1 MGFQKRLLLG
11 LAAAALVAAAG
22 YLGARG
28 HHGGKFEMY
37 KQHPELFQAIRAE
50 AERTMGKP
58 GSGGGGTG
66 VTILYSTGG
75 SASVDSF
82 HKAVD
87 EGMKNKLLELDSLSE
102 GKLSILR
109 YSKQEGNS
117 LLQFIFDWESAYGRP
132 YHIVYSGNRSILA
145 AAYEKEHISYT
156 LKQLGE
162 NWYGLTLDR

>member
-1 MGFQKRLLLG
+1 MGFRKRFHIA

-28 HHGGKFEMY
+28 HNGGKFEMY
-37 KQHPELFQAIRAE
+37 KQHPELFQAIQAEVERA
-50 AERTMGKP
+50 MSKP
-58 GSGGGGTG
+58 GSVGGTG

-75 SASVDSF
+75 SASVDSY
-82 HKAVD
+82 HEAVD
-87 EGMKNKLLELDSLSE
+87 GGMKSKLLELDRLSE
-102 GKLSILR
+102 GRLSILR
-109 YSKQEGNS
+109 HSKQEGNS

-132 YHIVYSGNRSILA
+132 YHIVYSENRSILA
-145 AAYEKEHISYT
+145 AAYEKEHIPYT

>member
-1 MGFQKRLLLG
+1 MGLQKRLLIA
-11 LAAAALVAAAG
+11 LAVAALVVAAG

-28 HHGGKFEMY
+28 HNSGKFEIHR
-37 KQHPELFQAIRAE
+37 QHPELFQAIQAE

-58 GSGGGGTG
+58 ESGGDGTG

-75 SASVDSF
+75 SASADSF
-82 HKAVD
+82 HEAVD
-87 EGMKNKLLELDSLSE
+87 EGMKSKLQELDRLSE

-145 AAYEKEHISYT
+145 AAYDKEHVSYT
-156 LKQLGE
+156 LKQLGD